1 MDISI
6 NYFKNNIFP
15 NIRDYYKINF
25 STSVEGDITGF
36 GNLERVEIEGNNLL
50 GGIDFWSSGW
60 IDFHLIDLRNDKEI
74 LNILVSPDR
83 NKEKTMILED
93 FERTLIIFSN
103 INCSGK

>member
-1 MDISI
+1 M

-25 STSVEGDITGF
+25 STSVERDITSF

>member
-1 MDISI
+1 M

-25 STSVEGDITGF
+25 FTSVEGDITGS

-93 FERTLIIFSN
+93 FERTLIIFFN

>member
-1 MDISI
+1 MDISM
-6 NYFKNNIFP
+6 NYFKNNICP

-25 STSVEGDITGF
+25 STSIERDVTGF

-83 NKEKTMILED
+83 NEEKTMILED
-93 FERTLIIFSN
+93 FEKTLIIFLN
-103 INCSGK
+103 TKNPGK

>member
-1 MDISI
+1 M

-25 STSVEGDITGF
+25 SASVEGDITGF

-83 NKEKTMILED
+83 NKEKIMIMED

-103 INCSGK
+103 INCLGK